1 MSAEKP
7 TIKSKEQRYFSRP
20 HHKEEKEKQKR
31 DWQKRCKKEKIKER
45 RKQRGKQD
53 QEPEP
58 VQPEVNEPVIESKK
72 GKDTDD
78 VRAISHSV
86 SLPCLETPTK
96 KRKIEIKEVVN
107 RDNIPKSSITKCSRG
122 QKMVPMALKR
132 TELSATNKI
141 RTVLESR
148 GLPRE
153 KVDKAPSRR
162 SEKTLQIAGQRE
174 IDPFFVKKI
183 SDEPIG
189 SGTFGNVFLAEYR
202 GMKVAVKEM
211 KGKDGSNKET
221 EHCRQEVLHE
231 ANILMN
237 LGDHPN
243 LPFLF
248 GICTKHQP
256 FSIVLQFHGTG
267 NKSLTLHKVLRNKLM
282 NMKRTATVFK
292 ELAET
297 LHYIHNKG
305 LLHNDLKTNKVIMH
319 CGEQGNF
326 FRSSLTLEN
335 QNIRGMYRDI
345 RGQQTTT
352 TLHRKSNQARQ
363 KAPQVTFFGEGSCWT
378 QLLPF
383 IFKYS
388 FKHNFIDPFGEKLCC
403 CSVSVTREITQFWKC
418 KTGGGGYSL

>member
-305 LLHNDLKTNKVIMH
+305 LLHNDLKTNNVIMH

-326 FRSSLTLEN
+326 FPVIIDFGKSKYQSNVQGYKRTTDNDYIAPEVKSGAPESTASDVFSFGKMLEKAVVGRSFYPLFLSIVSNTTSSIPSERNSAVAVSL
-335 QNIRGMYRDI
+335 
-345 RGQQTTT
+345 
-352 TLHRKSNQARQ
+352 
-363 KAPQVTFFGEGSCWT
+363 
-378 QLLPF
+378 LL
-383 IFKYS
+383 
-388 FKHNFIDPFGEKLCC
+388 EKLRNSG
-403 CSVSVTREITQFWKC
+403 SVK
-418 KTGGGGYSL
+418 

>member
-86 SLPCLETPTK
+86 SLPCLETPT

-305 LLHNDLKTNKVIMH
+305 LLHNDLKTNNVIMH

-326 FRSSLTLEN
+326 FPVIIDFGKSKYQSNVQGYKRTTDNDYIAPEVKSGAPESTASDVFSFGKMLEKAVVGRSFYPLFLSIVSNTTSSIPSERNSAVAVSL
-335 QNIRGMYRDI
+335 
-345 RGQQTTT
+345 
-352 TLHRKSNQARQ
+352 
-363 KAPQVTFFGEGSCWT
+363 
-378 QLLPF
+378 LL
-383 IFKYS
+383 
-388 FKHNFIDPFGEKLCC
+388 EKLRNSG
-403 CSVSVTREITQFWKC
+403 SVK
-418 KTGGGGYSL
+418 

>member
-86 SLPCLETPTK
+86 SLPCLETPT

-326 FRSSLTLEN
+326 FPVIIDFGKSKYQSNVQGYKRTTDNDYIAPEVKSGAPESTASDVFSFGKMLEKAVVGRSFYPLFLSIVSNTTSSIPSERNSAVAVSL
-335 QNIRGMYRDI
+335 
-345 RGQQTTT
+345 
-352 TLHRKSNQARQ
+352 
-363 KAPQVTFFGEGSCWT
+363 
-378 QLLPF
+378 LL
-383 IFKYS
+383 
-388 FKHNFIDPFGEKLCC
+388 EKLRNSG
-403 CSVSVTREITQFWKC
+403 SVK
-418 KTGGGGYSL
+418 